1 MIGPNGVPVSDA
13 AVYSNLNP
21 QDQLGMSADDGTLSI
36 AMCEAENIT
45 AVKEDLIYQSTEFPG
60 GNSII
65 VHMRVNLNKKTQALI
80 CFIAIMI
87 SYRN

>member
-1 MIGPNGVPVSDA
+1 MTGPSGVPVSDA
-13 AVYSNLNP
+13 TVYSGLNP
-21 QDQLGMSADDGTLSI
+21 QHQLGMSADHGTLSI

-65 VHMRVNLNKKTQALI
+65 VHMRVNLIITSLSHLSHQHHD
-80 CFIAIMI
+80 FF
-87 SYRN
+87 RN